1 MTNPM
6 NWPDRDAAIAERRAR
21 NERLQELAAGL
32 RAQGVAFSRS
42 APGWTVILWGPSEAF
57 FVLDEDQA
65 RALLDQL
72 KGTS

>member
-1 MTNPM
+1 M

-42 APGWTVILWGPSEAF
+42 EAF